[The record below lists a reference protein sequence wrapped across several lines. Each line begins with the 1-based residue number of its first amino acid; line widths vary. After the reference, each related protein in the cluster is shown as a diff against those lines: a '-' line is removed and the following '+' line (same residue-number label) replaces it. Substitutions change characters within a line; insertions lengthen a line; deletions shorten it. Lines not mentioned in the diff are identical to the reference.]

1 VKETPSGKAGVA
13 GVVVEL
19 LPAQQ
24 FRVELA
30 GGEKVVA
37 HLAPA
42 RSRGF
47 VRLRLRDRVKVELTA
62 GDPARGR
69 IVEVFNRGL

>member
-1 VKETPSGKAGVA
+1 
-13 GVVVEL
+13 VVVEL

-30 GGEKVVA
+30 GGGQVVA

-42 RSRGF
+42 RSRRF
-47 VRLRLRDRVKVELTA
+47 VRLRLRDRVRVELTA
-62 GDPARGR
+62 RDPVRGR
-69 IVEVFNRGL
+69 IVEVINRGL